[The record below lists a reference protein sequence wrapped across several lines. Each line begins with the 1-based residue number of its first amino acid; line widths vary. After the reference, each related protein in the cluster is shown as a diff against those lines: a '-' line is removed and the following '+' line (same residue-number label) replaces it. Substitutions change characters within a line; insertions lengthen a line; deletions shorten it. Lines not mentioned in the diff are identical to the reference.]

1 MAAAV
6 ASEGWG
12 VSRVDCCG
20 CESQCLISR
29 PDDQHITSIDY
40 VKLHKAAR
48 HHAQSIVTPLGGLQQ
63 HHIFS
68 IPSLCLFCWRDVK
81 FRRVSTPSSTENIYV
96 LVELKSAI
104 HETLQFLSASEQ
116 IRWSFRQLPA
126 LLCETFSSKIFTFI
140 FQVVSGERAKMCVVV
155 D

>member
-1 MAAAV
+1 M
-6 ASEGWG
+6 
-12 VSRVDCCG
+12 SRVDCCG

-81 FRRVSTPSSTENIYV
+81 FRRVSTATPPYRQVYSRYASIQLMMFNVSTARILMAPRNGPLTCV
-96 LVELKSAI
+96 SL
-104 HETLQFLSASEQ
+104 F
-116 IRWSFRQLPA
+116 
-126 LLCETFSSKIFTFI
+126 C
-140 FQVVSGERAKMCVVV
+140 QVPGSRAKIKGKTKL
-155 D
+155 